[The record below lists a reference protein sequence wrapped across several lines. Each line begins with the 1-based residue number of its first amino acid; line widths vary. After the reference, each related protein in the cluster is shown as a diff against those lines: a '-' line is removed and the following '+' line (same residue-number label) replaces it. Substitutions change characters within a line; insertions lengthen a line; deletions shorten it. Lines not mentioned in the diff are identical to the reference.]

1 MRVSVNGQ
9 PQSLADGASVAS
21 LLEAFDLAP
30 QRVAVEVNMDLVRRA
45 DFADT
50 ELREGDRIEIVTLV
64 GGG

>member
-21 LLEAFDLAP
+21 LLEFFDLLP
-30 QRVAVEVNMDLVRRA
+30 QRVAVEVNLDLVRRA

-50 ELREGDRIEIVTLV
+50 ELRDGDRIEIVTLV